1 MRLANDGERRG
12 RHAQVIFL
20 AVQFAVTGDAE
31 LQVIRQGVGDRHA
44 DAVQAPG
51 HLVGAVIELPARVQ
65 HRHDDFGGRAP
76 LLGMDIHRNAA
87 SVIRDGHR
95 FIGMDGDHDAVAV
108 AGQGL
113 VDRVVDDLKHHVV
126 QPRPVIG
133 VPDVHSGAFP
143 HRIKTL

>member
-1 MRLANDGERRG
+1 MRLAHDREWCD

-20 AVQFAVTGDAE
+20 AVQLAVAGDAE
-31 LQVIRQGVGDRHA
+31 LQVIRQRVGDRHA

-51 HLVGAVIELPARVQ
+51 YLVGAVIELPARMQ
-65 HRHDDFGGRAP
+65 HRHDDFGRRAS
-76 LLGMDIHRNAA
+76 LLGMDIHRDAA
-87 SVIRDGHR
+87 SVVRHGHR

-113 VDRVVDDLKHHVV
+113 VDRVVDDLEHHVV

-133 VPDVHSGAFP
+133 VPDVHSGAFA

>member
-1 MRLANDGERRG
+1 M
-12 RHAQVIFL
+12 QT
-20 AVQFAVTGDAE
+20 TGN
-31 LQVIRQGVGDRHA
+31 
-44 DAVQAPG
+44 
-51 HLVGAVIELPARVQ
+51 LVRDVIELAAGMQ
-65 HRHDDFGGRAP
+65 HREDDFGGRAP

-95 FIGMDGDHDAVAV
+95 LIGMDGDHDAVAV